1 MNETAPQ
8 AVPPA
13 PPEEVTPK
21 PKKRDALSRITLALL
36 EQYALQNESN
46 GKDPYNTTRNSAASQ
61 RWRGNGRRL

>member
-1 MNETAPQ
+1 MKHTAPQ
-8 AVPPA
+8 AVAAA

-46 GKDPYNTTRNSAASQ
+46 GKDPYNTTRSSAASQ
-61 RWRGNGRRL
+61 HWRGNSRRL